1 MLEGTRHS
9 LGTHFARWRFRK
21 SRDEVMSFTNAIS
34 SAQRVLLVMP
44 LTTNDSLPTLKVIE
58 MLKSKFREENITVVT
73 GDRGIEVVRLLPRG
87 QFMHLLKAQVSYF
100 YLPRADFIHSIRQ
113 KRYDLAID
121 LNLDLVLPSGYI
133 CKVSGANVRVGFNQK
148 HADIFYNFQVKP
160 DPTLGR
166 KLIYDRLVQC
176 LQKF

>member
-1 MLEGTRHS
+1 MLEGMRHS
-9 LGTHFARWRFRK
+9 LGTQFARWLFRK
-21 SRDEVMSFTNAIS
+21 SRDEVMSFTSAIS

-44 LTTNDSLPTLKVIE
+44 LTEEDLLPTLKVIE
-58 MLKSKFREENITVVT
+58 MLKSRFREESITIVT
-73 GDRGIEVVRLLPRG
+73 GYGGIEVVRLLPRG
-87 QFMHLLKAQVSYF
+87 QFIHLLKTQVSYF
-100 YLPRADFIHSIRQ
+100 YFPRADFISSLRQ

-133 CKVSGANVRVGFNQK
+133 CKVSGANVRVGFTQK
-148 HADIFYNFQVKP
+148 HADVFYNFQIKP

>member
-9 LGTHFARWRFRK
+9 LGVQFARWLFRK
-21 SRDEVMSFTNAIS
+21 SRDEVISFTNAIS

-44 LTTNDSLPTLKVIE
+44 LTEEDLLPTLKVIE
-58 MLKSKFREENITVVT
+58 MLKSQFREESITIVT
-73 GDRGIEVVRLLPRG
+73 GYGGIEVVRLLPRG
-87 QFMHLLKAQVSYF
+87 QFIHLLKTQVSYF
-100 YLPRADFIHSIRQ
+100 YLPRADFINSLRQ

-133 CKVSGANVRVGFNQK
+133 CKVSGAKVRVGFNQR
-148 HADIFYNFQVKP
+148 HADVFYNFQIKP

>member
-1 MLEGTRHS
+1 MLEEARHS
-9 LGTHFARWRFRK
+9 LGTRFARWLFRK
-21 SRDEVMSFTNAIS
+21 SRDEVISFTSAIS
-34 SAQRVLLVMP
+34 SARRVLLVMP
-44 LTTNDSLPTLKVIE
+44 LTEEDLLPTLKVIE
-58 MLKSKFREENITVVT
+58 MLKSQFREEDITIVT
-73 GDRGIEVVRLLPRG
+73 GGRGIEVMRLLPRG
-87 QFMHLLKAQVSYF
+87 QFVHLLKTQVSYF
-100 YLPRADFIHSIRQ
+100 YLPRADFINSLRQ

-133 CKVSGANVRVGFNQK
+133 CKVSGANVRVGFNRK
-148 HADIFYNFQVKP
+148 HADVFYNFQIKP

>member
-1 MLEGTRHS
+1 MLEGIRHS
-9 LGTHFARWRFRK
+9 LGVQFARWLFRK
-21 SRDEVMSFTNAIS
+21 SRDEVISFTSAIS
-34 SAQRVLLVMP
+34 SAQRVLPVMP
-44 LTTNDSLPTLKVIE
+44 LTEEDLLPTLKVIE
-58 MLKSKFREENITVVT
+58 MLKSQFREEDIAIVT
-73 GDRGIEVVRLLPRG
+73 GGRGIEVVRLLPRG
-87 QFMHLLKAQVSYF
+87 QFVHLLKTQVSYF
-100 YLPRADFIHSIRQ
+100 YLPRADFINSLRQ